1 MEITGREEPRFPSVE
16 LNERRDAALIAALR
30 GNSWPSCRST
40 RSASFPSVSWSAL
53 ASGSGSPNIGAGT
66 RTIAPDCDNRRRNR
80 GAGAGPAH
88 GSSRK
93 RIQQLAAKE
102 IIPRTAKRK
111 FPLLG
116 GIRRLCTPA
125 QRCTAPGQPI
135 SNLCRAAG
143 GSGRGHPRPRRA
155 TASAGKTA
163 KPETGGPRKPKDPA
177 SNDVPGRSDPGL
189 TPYIHF

>member
-16 LNERRDAALIAALR
+16 SNERRDAALIAALR

-116 GIRRLCTPA
+116 GIAGYVRRLKDA
-125 QRCTAPGQPI
+125 QRQASRSATSAELQ
-135 SNLCRAAG
+135 AARVEDIRVRVERLLRPAKLQSQRQVARESRRIRQATTFQAG
-143 GSGRGHPRPRRA
+143 VTRG
-155 TASAGKTA
+155 
-163 KPETGGPRKPKDPA
+163 
-177 SNDVPGRSDPGL
+177 
-189 TPYIHF
+189 